1 MLAVE
6 TRGVSKVVGG
16 RMLVERLDLSVPRG
30 AVYALLGPNGAGKT
44 TTMRM
49 LLSLLRPDCGRILL
63 LGRDLLASRTAA
75 LRGVG
80 AFVETPALYE
90 HLSGV
95 DNLRLTARLLRQ
107 PSSEVDRV
115 LDVVGMSG
123 AASRRVGTY
132 SLGMKQ
138 RLAIGRCLLGS
149 PRLLLL
155 DEPTNGLDPEG
166 MADMR
171 VLIRALPHS
180 ASTTVLMSSHLL
192 AEVEQTASHVGV
204 MRAGRLVLER
214 SMSDLLRT
222 TRLTVETSDPPGGAA
237 LLAGTGFEVLGTTTD
252 AIRLSRPADAGRAYA
267 ETVIRRLVEGGF
279 GVSAAYEEGRTLEDV
294 YRSNDA
300 LEEVPGR

>member
-16 RMLVERLDLSVPRG
+16 RTLVERLDLSVPRG

-115 LDVVGMSG
+115 LNVVGMSG

-237 LLAGTGFEVLGTTTD
+237 LLAGTGLEVLGTTTN
-252 AIRLSRPADAGRAYA
+252 AIRLSRPADAGRTYA